1 LPPADAPA
9 LAVDVGGT
17 YTRLAMVARGAVL
30 DESYREFRTADF
42 HGGDDLVDA
51 IADAGRAHSSA
62 SVGVCVPALLDH
74 DLTTPEYCPNTPA
87 IEGYPLRARL
97 SERLRRPVRLE
108 VDCNAAALAEY
119 HYGAARGVA
128 RLVVMSLGTGV
139 GVGVLDRGRPLRPTG
154 GCFGDLG
161 HIHTGGARR
170 CSAGCLGCLESNV
183 SVAALGPD
191 PKSVRALLDA
201 ARRGEPAAVDTLA
214 AAGRAIGIALASMS
228 SFLRPNLVLL
238 AGGISEAGD
247 FLLAAANET
256 FRAYAAA
263 YFLCPLRKSALGP
276 RAALIGASALE
287 EAPK

>member
-1 LPPADAPA
+1 LPPAEAAA

-17 YTRLAMVARGAVL
+17 NTRLAVVVDGTCL
-30 DESYREFRTADF
+30 DDSYREYRTAEFRD
-42 HGGDDLVDA
+42 GDDLVEA
-51 IADAGRAHSSA
+51 ILEATRESTPRG
-62 SVGVCVPALLDH
+62 VGICVPALLSR

-128 RLVVMSLGTGV
+128 RLVVVSLGTGV
-139 GVGVLDRGRPLRPTG
+139 GVGVLDAGRPLRPTG

-161 HIHTGGARR
+161 HIYTGGVRR

-183 SVAALGPD
+183 SVAALGGDAP
-191 PKSVRALLDA
+191 SVRSLIEG
-201 ARRGEPAAVDTLA
+201 AR
-214 AAGRAIGIALASMS
+214 AGRPDALETIARAGRSVGIGLASMS
-228 SFLRPNLVLL
+228 PFLRPDLVLL

-247 FLLAAANET
+247 ALIHATAGAFVEHAAP
-256 FRAYAAA
+256 
-263 YFLCPLRKSALGP
+263 YFACPVAKAALGA
-276 RAALIGASALE
+276 RAALIGAASALE
-287 EAPK
+287 QDL